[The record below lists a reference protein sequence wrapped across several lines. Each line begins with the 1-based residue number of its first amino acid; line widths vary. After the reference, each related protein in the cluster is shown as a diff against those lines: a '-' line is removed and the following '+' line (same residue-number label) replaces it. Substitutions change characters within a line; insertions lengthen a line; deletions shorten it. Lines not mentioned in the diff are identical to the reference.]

1 MSRYHQIMLRSATSC
16 ESKLS
21 YLNVHNR
28 EMRDELRRDILR
40 EDLEEPDIK
49 ARFERD
55 VAEAVA
61 RYP

>member
-1 MSRYHQIMLRSATSC
+1 MLRSATSC

-55 VAEAVA
+55 VAEAVV
-61 RYP
+61 RYG

>member
-1 MSRYHQIMLRSATSC
+1 MSRYHQIMHRSATSC

-28 EMRDELRRDILR
+28 KMRDELRRDILR
-40 EDLEEPDIK
+40 EDYAEPDIK
-49 ARFERD
+49 AGFEKD
-55 VAEAVA
+55 VAEALA